1 MKTRL
6 LFLISR
12 FLDGGID
19 TILTEYLRNIPLDRY
34 DVTLAIGTAMGDLE
48 VHRSRLPEG
57 VRVEYLVD
65 ATALTHWRKEKIRRR
80 IPAAVKIYDEL
91 ILNPIRTA
99 VAHRRLKRLISQADA
114 VIDFDATFYTML
126 RSCRVPVIGF
136 YHSSIEE
143 NLRRSR
149 RHTLRQMHGMANYA
163 HIALISNVMV
173 EEGKR
178 LFPELASR
186 FTRIY
191 NGYNFADLRRR
202 GEAETVVEVRKPY
215 FVAVERLE
223 ESQKDVSTLL
233 RAYAKACTEADGP
246 FPGLVVV
253 GAGRDEAM
261 LHHLASELHIED
273 ATVFTGFQSDAAP
286 YISRAEAL
294 VLASKYEGFGLV
306 LVEAMVLGRPV
317 VASDCPSGPAE
328 VLDDGRAGILVP
340 VGDVDALASAL
351 SQLAADPAMRER
363 LAAASAE
370 RAKAFD
376 IHESVTQLLELCRPS
391 R

>member
-80 IPAAVKIYDEL
+80 IPAAAKIYDEL

-136 YHSSIEE
+136 YHFSIEE

-149 RHTLRQMHGMANYA
+149 RHTLRQMHGMANYV

-233 RAYAKACTEADGP
+233 RAYAKARTESDGP

-261 LHHLASELHIED
+261 LHHLASDLHIED

-328 VLDDGRAGILVP
+328 VLDGGRAGILVP

>member
-65 ATALTHWRKEKIRRR
+65 APALTHWRKEKIRRR
-80 IPAAVKIYDEL
+80 IPAAAKIYDEL

-136 YHSSIEE
+136 YHFSIEE
-143 NLRRSR
+143 NLRRRR
-149 RHTLRQMHGMANYA
+149 RHTLRQMHGMANYV

-233 RAYAKACTEADGP
+233 RAYAKARTEADGP

-328 VLDDGRAGILVP
+328 VLDGGRAGILVP
-340 VGDVDALASAL
+340 VGDVDALASTL
-351 SQLAADPAMRER
+351 SQLAADSAMRER

-376 IHESVTQLLELCRPS
+376 IHESVTQLLDLCRPS

>member
-19 TILTEYLRNIPLDRY
+19 TILTEYLRNIPLDCY

-65 ATALTHWRKEKIRRR
+65 APALTHWRKEKIRHR
-80 IPAAVKIYDEL
+80 IPAAAKIYDEL

-126 RSCRVPVIGF
+126 RSCRLPVIGF
-136 YHSSIEE
+136 YHFSIEE

-149 RHTLRQMHGMANYA
+149 RHALRQMHGMANYA

-233 RAYAKACTEADGP
+233 RAYAKARTEADGP

-328 VLDDGRAGILVP
+328 VLDGGRAGILVP

-363 LAAASAE
+363 LAAVSAE

>member
-80 IPAAVKIYDEL
+80 IPAAAKIYDEL

-136 YHSSIEE
+136 YHFSIEE

-149 RHTLRQMHGMANYA
+149 RHTLRQMHGMANYV

-233 RAYAKACTEADGP
+233 RAYAKARTESDGP

-253 GAGRDEAM
+253 GA
-261 LHHLASELHIED
+261 D
-273 ATVFTGFQSDAAP
+273 ATKLCCTISPPIFISKMPPSSLD
-286 YISRAEAL
+286 SRAMQPHIYHVPKHL
-294 VLASKYEGFGLV
+294 CSPRNTRVSGWCSS
-306 LVEAMVLGRPV
+306 RPWC
-317 VASDCPSGPAE
+317 SDVRWWHPTAH
-328 VLDDGRAGILVP
+328 RAGRGARRGARRYP
-340 VGDVDALASAL
+340 RACWRRRRAGFDTFAVGG
-351 SQLAADPAMRER
+351 
-363 LAAASAE
+363 
-370 RAKAFD
+370 
-376 IHESVTQLLELCRPS
+376 
-391 R
+391 

>member
-65 ATALTHWRKEKIRRR
+65 APALTHWRKEKIRHR
-80 IPAAVKIYDEL
+80 IPAAAKIYDEL

-126 RSCRVPVIGF
+126 RSCRLPVIGF
-136 YHSSIEE
+136 YHFSIEE
-143 NLRRSR
+143 NLRRS

-233 RAYAKACTEADGP
+233 RAYAKARTEADGP

-363 LAAASAE
+363 LAAVSAE

-376 IHESVTQLLELCRPS
+376 IHESVNQLLELCRPS